1 MPEKSIEKRKKAI
14 IKWIKENKIFILI
27 LAFGI
32 FLRLY
37 YFSLTYNQ
45 PLWWDEADYLA
56 FAKNIAGLNSDWIV
70 TAQHN
75 SIFPYLV
82 AVFFMLNLSEAVAK
96 FFLEIIPSILLIVI
110 TYYLAI
116 KMYADKRIA
125 LITSFL
131 MVVFWAILFNS
142 MRFHLGVPA
151 LLTALL
157 AIFIFWQ
164 GYEKKEKIFGKINS
178 NWAIPLTVALVTLT
192 YTIRRGYFIFGF
204 FILFYMLSTRKIKDL
219 VKEKYNWIALAIFIG
234 LVIIAETLIFTVDIG
249 SVASTYSHF
258 DQPINLLALDVFESY
273 FSFGNIFFDILFYLF
288 WIGFIFLI
296 LRLGL
301 YLGNIRSSKD
311 TSIRSDLFNVLT
323 IILTL
328 AYFTLFLR
336 TQHIF
341 GEPRW
346 YFPLLFS
353 TFICISRASLHIGDY
368 IKKYN
373 KFLGI
378 ALIVILIGFGGYL
391 QIVHADSIIKSKAE
405 TYSGIKEA
413 GLLLNKISSEA
424 DVIVSQPLPQMI
436 YYSERIVLQPEV
448 IAEVEKDS
456 EFTLDEFLNGLER
469 NPEAKYLI
477 VSFSEPGQ
485 QIWMSAIYGEGGKIF
500 AWEIPFMDTLIDFAN
515 QKQNIKKSKTFD
527 DEITFNL
534 IDIKQDIFIYEIV
547 R

>member
-1 MPEKSIEKRKKAI
+1 MSKKSIEKRKKAI

-234 LVIIAETLIFTVDIG
+234 LFIIAETLIFTVDIG

-346 YFPLLFS
+346 YFPLLFA
-353 TFICISRASLHIGDY
+353 TFICISRATLYIGDFA
-368 IKKYN
+368 KKYN
-373 KFLGI
+373 KVLSVV
-378 ALIVILIGFGGYL
+378 LIVILIGFGGYL
-391 QIVHADSIIKSKAE
+391 QIVHADSIIKDRKNSFEGLRQA
-405 TYSGIKEA
+405 GIF
-413 GLLLNKISSEA
+413 LNQISSEE
-424 DVIVSQPLPQMI
+424 DIIISQPVPQMI
-436 YYSERIVLQPEV
+436 YYAERSVLQPEN
-448 IAEVEKDS
+448 IAGVEGKDYNL
-456 EFTLDEFLNGLER
+456 EEFLKGLGDYP
-469 NPEAKYLI
+469 NAKYLI

-485 QIWMSAIYGEGGKIF
+485 QIWMSAIYEEGGKIF